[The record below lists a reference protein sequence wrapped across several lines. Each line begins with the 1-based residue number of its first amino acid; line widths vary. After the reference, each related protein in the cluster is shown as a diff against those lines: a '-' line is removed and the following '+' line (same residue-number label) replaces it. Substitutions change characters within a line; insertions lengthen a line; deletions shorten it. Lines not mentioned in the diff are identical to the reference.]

1 LSLRGDTARRVLRM
15 CLIRLVFRCRPQA
28 TAHPRCTM
36 RPVKLS
42 VLDQSP
48 VISGLGARRALEET
62 LALARRA
69 EALGYQRYWLAEH
82 HAIAAL
88 ADPCPEILLARLGA
102 ETTRMRI
109 GTGGVL
115 LPYYS
120 AFKVAEVFRMLEA
133 LYPGRVDLGIGRA
146 PGGDARTAQA
156 VGGGRFPDAERFA
169 EQVWELVGHLDGSLP
184 DEHPFKRLR
193 VQPEVDGAPQVWLL
207 GSSDYSGALAAQ
219 LGLRFA
225 FAHFINPRGGDAVS
239 RAYAAAFQPSPRE
252 ARAHAIVCTFAICA
266 ESAAQAERIAAS
278 IDLRRLHMAL
288 NLDTPVPTPEE
299 AARHAYSEDERGYVM
314 AQRARAV
321 IGAPQ
326 TCRRE
331 ITALAER
338 YAADEVMVLTI
349 TGDYATRLRSYELL
363 AEAFALAPLAA

>member
-1 LSLRGDTARRVLRM
+1 M
-15 CLIRLVFRCRPQA
+15 
-28 TAHPRCTM
+28 
-36 RPVKLS
+36 KLS

-48 VISGLGARRALEET
+48 VISGLDAQRAISET
-62 LALARRA
+62 LALARRV
-69 EALGYQRYWLAEH
+69 EALGYARYWLAEH

-102 ETTRMRI
+102 ETQRMRI

-120 AFKVAEVFRMLEA
+120 AFKVAETFRMLEA

-156 VGGGRFPDAERFA
+156 VGGGRFPDARDFP
-169 EQVWELVGHLDGSLP
+169 EQVWQLVGHLDGTLP
-184 DEHPFKRLR
+184 AEHPYARVR
-193 VQPEVDGAPQVWLL
+193 VQPEVAGAPQVWLL
-207 GSSDYSGALAAQ
+207 GSSDYSAALASQ

-225 FAHFINPRGGDAVS
+225 FAHFINPQGGDAVT
-239 RAYAAAFQPSPRE
+239 RAYREQYRPSAREPQPS
-252 ARAHAIVCTFAICA
+252 AIVCTFAICA
-266 ESAAQAERIAAS
+266 DTDAEAERLAAS

-288 NLDTPVPTPEE
+288 NLDTPVPTLEE
-299 AARHAYSEDERGYVM
+299 AAAHRYSEEEQRYVD
-314 AQRARAV
+314 AQRARA
-321 IGAPQ
+321 ILGSPQ

-331 ITALAER
+331 IEAMAER

-349 TGDYATRLRSYELL
+349 TGDYASRLRSYELL
-363 AEAFALAPLAA
+363 AQAFSAA